1 MVINLIVICLM
12 IIFTAFFVAAEF
24 AFVKIRKTQLEQLIN
39 DGNKT
44 AKLSLHIVSH
54 LDEYLSACQLGITLT
69 SLAIGWIGEST
80 IESLLHPV
88 FNSLP
93 FTASFNTISSLILS
107 FGIMTFVHVVIGELI
122 PKSISIS
129 KTERVVLF
137 VTKPLHYFRQ
147 ISFPFIWLLN
157 YSASLIGK
165 LIGVEISGEGNESH
179 SEEELLLIANQSLTQ
194 GEINSEEFE
203 LISNSFRFDQTLAR
217 EIMVSRTDMDVL
229 YDDLT
234 VKAALDI
241 SLKQGHSRYPVAH
254 KTKDDIL
261 GYITQKD
268 LIKCY
273 LENPEHA
280 ISSQIIPVLKNFE
293 NVPIK
298 QLLNAMKKEKKHLAI
313 LVDEY
318 GGTSGIVTIEDII
331 EEVFGDIQDEQD
343 HEVPLIK
350 QVNPL
355 TYIADGRIDLYEI
368 AKRFDLSFEELN
380 REGGKKTA
388 SLGGWLLVYN
398 QELTKVGSIVSYQNL
413 TFEVTKMDQGV
424 IVTEVKIT
432 INDQKHNDPSMS

>member
-1 MVINLIVICLM
+1 MVINLFIIFLM

-24 AFVKIRKTQLEQLIN
+24 AFVKIRKTQLEQLKN

-44 AKLSLHIVSH
+44 ATLSLHIVSH

-80 IESLLHPV
+80 IEKLLHPL
-88 FNSLP
+88 FNALP
-93 FTASFNTISSLILS
+93 FSASFNTISSLILS

-137 VTKPLHYFRQ
+137 VTRPLHYFRQ
-147 ISFPFIWLLN
+147 VSFPFIWLLN
-157 YSASLIGK
+157 FSASMIGK
-165 LIGVEISGEGNESH
+165 LIGVEITGEGNESH

-234 VKAALDI
+234 VAEALNI

-254 KTKDDIL
+254 KSKDDIL
-261 GYITQKD
+261 GYMTQKD
-268 LIKCY
+268 LIKYY
-273 LENPEHA
+273 LENPNQVIADKSNE
-280 ISSQIIPVLKNFE
+280 VLKKFE

-298 QLLNAMKKEKKHLAI
+298 QLLNDMKKEKKHLAI
-313 LVDEY
+313 LIDEY

-350 QVNPL
+350 KLNEF
-355 TYIADGRIDLYEI
+355 TYLADGRIELFEI
-368 AKRFDLSFEELN
+368 AKRFGLSFEELN
-380 REGGKKTA
+380 KEGGKKTA
-388 SLGGWLLVYN
+388 SLGGWLLVYHNN
-398 QELTKVGSIVSYQNL
+398 QTKVGSVVRYQNI
-413 TFEVTKMDQGV
+413 TFEITKMDQGA
-424 IVTEVKIT
+424 IITEVKIT
-432 INDQKHNDPSMS
+432 TNNQDNLEMITK